1 MAFTTQIQLGTK
13 GYLDISQDVPVPLN
27 FSVAEIQD
35 ISKRQGGFS
44 KTIEL
49 PGTANNNNLFSNLFD
64 VNITDTTFNPNIR
77 ERVIILQNGV
87 PVFEGNLQ
95 LLNVKKRNHAQDN
108 IDEIVTYQVAVK
120 DNTGDF
126 YSSLNEKF
134 LEDLGNWDNLN
145 HPYNLASI
153 LATSANTSN
162 DVYKY
167 FLTKHGNQDNYY
179 YIKDFQPA
187 IFAKAYWD
195 RIFLEAGYTYQWS
208 GLTDNFFDKL
218 VIPYNGEQPL
228 INKGPLTFK
237 AGFNTSQVFGYVNST
252 PQNLIIFN
260 NDTTNG
266 YFDGSEDNYN
276 PSTGYY
282 LTNNFIESV
291 EFKTRYEFKVSLYF
305 PVDTFFANKFTNI
318 QTLAFNQ
325 PAIFNVKRSLS
336 FRLDHFF
343 GSFNPYIT
351 PTQNQTF
358 LYESLNNYFFETTVT
373 TDLSGNFPPGTDF
386 GITIPAGTTVLF
398 TGVSPEFSTTIA
410 NITPGFNIT
419 NWINSIVDIIGNI
432 QDNTTNDTILQ
443 GSPNFPHIQ
452 VEVGLNPTASNA
464 QSYNYFTV
472 SPKGN
477 LDTNQTVE
485 VQQFIPRKIKQKDFI
500 SSIVKMYNLYIR
512 SDKDNDKRL
521 IVDTRDEFYAGG
533 KQLDWTN
540 KLAIDNEVD
549 IKFLPDLQ
557 DKKILF
563 SYKPDTDEAN
573 KTYTQQTNEVF
584 GQLEYT
590 FSNEF
595 VKNTKL
601 VQPMFSPTPLVKN
614 QSGQIIP
621 SILSVSPK
629 NNIRIL
635 YDGGWIDT
643 EADGYWKFI
652 DYSTNSAGDPVSI
665 YKYPYMGHL
674 DNPITPDIDIN
685 FGLWDAYYY
694 DEFQNVT
701 DNNLY
706 NRYYKRFISQIE
718 AGKLMTAKFR
728 INEYDILNLDF
739 RDQIFINDA
748 YWYLNKISDYNGNS
762 SEGLTTVE
770 LILVDEGIKFS
781 PSKTSFKDWVL
792 VRPRPGVI
800 KFNGTVTKFI
810 NDSKYDVNTFGNSTV
825 WIDVLGSGNVVQANS
840 RNDMVIGNNN
850 NIGGNKNLVLGD
862 NNIIQGNS
870 NAILGRDDITVRGD
884 NLVVAAGTFVQFANK
899 IDAGRNI
906 VLSQFGSAKP
916 ITNLNG
922 GRNLIRSYYSFSLEQ
937 QVSAGRNTIL

>member
-13 GYLDISQDVPVPLN
+13 GYLDISEDVPVPLN

-35 ISKRQGGFS
+35 IAKRQGGFS

-64 VNITDTTFNPNIR
+64 VNITDTTFDPNIR

-95 LLNVKKRNHAQDN
+95 LLSVKKRNHAQDN
-108 IDEIVTYQVAVK
+108 IDEIVTYQAAVK

-153 LATSANTSN
+153 LATSGNTSD

-167 FLTKHGNQDNYY
+167 FLTKHGNQKNYY

-187 IFAKAYWD
+187 IYAKAYWD

-228 INKGPLTFK
+228 INKGELTFK
-237 AGFNTSQVFGYVNST
+237 AGFTGSTLLNTVNAT
-252 PQNLIIFN
+252 PQNFIIFN
-260 NDTTNG
+260 NDITNG
-266 YFDGSEDNYN
+266 YFDGSANNYN
-276 PSTGYY
+276 TSTGYY
-282 LTNNFIESV
+282 NSNDFINKA
-291 EFKTRYEFKVSLYF
+291 EFKTRYAFKVSLFF
-305 PVDTFFANKFTNI
+305 PIETTFQVKTTTTVGQFGQIIPGNF
-318 QTLAFNQ
+318 
-325 PAIFNVKRSLS
+325 KRSFS
-336 FRLDHFF
+336 FKLDHFF
-343 GSFNPYIT
+343 GSFNPFLT
-351 PTQNQTF
+351 PPQNQTY
-358 LYESLNNYFFETTVT
+358 LYESLNNYFWDSSTPT
-373 TDLSGNFPPGTDF
+373 TDIIFT
-386 GITIPAGTTVLF
+386 AGTTIDFF
-398 TGVSPEFSTTIA
+398 TGISPEFSTTIQ

-419 NWINSIVDIIGNI
+419 NWISSTVDVVGILFKTAVGV
-432 QDNTTNDTILQ
+432 TNGKLLNGD
-443 GSPNFPHIQ
+443 PNFPSLK
-452 VEVGLNPTASNA
+452 VEVGLNATASNA
-464 QSYNYFTV
+464 QSFNYFTI
-472 SPKGN
+472 SPEGILN
-477 LDTNQTVE
+477 TNQTVE
-485 VQQFIPRKIKQKDFI
+485 VQKFIPRKIKQKDFI

-563 SYKPDTDEAN
+563 TYKSDTDDAN
-573 KTYTQQTNEVF
+573 KDYTQQTNEIF

-635 YDGGWIDT
+635 YDGDWIDT
-643 EADGYWKFI
+643 EADGTWEFV
-652 DYSTNSAGDPVSI
+652 DYSTNYNGDVVA
-665 YKYPYMGHL
+665 YAKYPYMGHL
-674 DNPITPDIDIN
+674 NNPITPDIDIN
-685 FGLWDAYYY
+685 FGLWDAYTY

-728 INEYDILNLDF
+728 LNEYDILNLDF

-748 YWYLNKISDYNGNS
+748 YWYLNKITDYNGNS
-762 SEGLTTVE
+762 TEGLTSVE

-781 PSKTSFKDWVL
+781 PSKTSFKDWVFE
-792 VRPRPGVI
+792 RPRPGI
-800 KFNGTVTKFI
+800 KYNGTITKFI
-810 NDSKYDVNTFGNSTV
+810 NDSKYDVNTFGNSAV
-825 WIDVLGSGNVVQANS
+825 WVDVLGSGNVIQANS
-840 RNDMVIGNNN
+840 RNDIIIGDNNN
-850 NIGGNKNLVLGD
+850 VGGNKNLILGD
-862 NNIIQGNS
+862 NNIVQGNS
-870 NAILGRDDITVRGD
+870 NAVLGRDNITVRGD
-884 NLVVAAGTFVQFANK
+884 NLVVAAGTFVQYANR

-937 QVSAGRNTIL
+937 QVDAGRNVIL

>member
-153 LATSANTSN
+153 LATSGNTSD

-167 FLTKHGNQDNYY
+167 FLTLNGNPDAYY
-179 YIKDFQPA
+179 FITDFQPA
-187 IFAKAYWD
+187 IYAKAYWD

-208 GLTDNFFDKL
+208 GLTNNFFDKL

-228 INKGPLTFK
+228 INKGALTFK
-237 AGFNTSQVFGYVNST
+237 AGFNAPWILNTVNAT
-252 PQNLIIFN
+252 PQNFIIFN
-260 NDTTNG
+260 NDITNG
-266 YFDGSEDNYN
+266 YFDGSANNYN
-276 PSTGYY
+276 TSTGYY
-282 LTNNFIESV
+282 SSNDFIDEA
-291 EFKTRYEFKVSLYF
+291 EFKTRYAFKVSLFF
-305 PVDTFFANKFTNI
+305 PIETTFQVKVTTTVDQFGQIIPGNF
-318 QTLAFNQ
+318 
-325 PAIFNVKRSLS
+325 KRSFS
-336 FRLDHFF
+336 FKLDHFF
-343 GSFNPYIT
+343 GSFNPFLT
-351 PTQNQTF
+351 PPQNQTY
-358 LYESLNNYFFETTVT
+358 LYESLNNYFWDSSTPT
-373 TDLSGNFPPGTDF
+373 TDIIF
-386 GITIPAGTTVLF
+386 PAGTTVDFF
-398 TGVSPEFSTTIA
+398 TGISPEFSTTIED
-410 NITPGFNIT
+410 ITPGFNIT
-419 NWINSIVDIIGNI
+419 NWISSTIDVVGNFI
-432 QDNTTNDTILQ
+432 DTAVGPTNGKLLNGD
-443 GSPNFPHIQ
+443 PNFPQ
-452 VEVGLNPTASNA
+452 LKVEVGLNATASNA
-464 QSYNYFTV
+464 QSFNYFTV
-472 SPKGN
+472 SPKGVLN
-477 LDTNQTVE
+477 TNQTVD
-485 VQQFIPRKIKQKDFI
+485 VKNFIPRKIKQKDFI
-500 SSIVKMYNLYIR
+500 SSIVKMYNLYI
-512 SDKDNDKRL
+512 SADKNNDNRL
-521 IVDTRDEFYAGG
+521 IINTRDEFYAGG

-573 KTYTQQTNEVF
+573 KTYTQQTRETF

-601 VQPMFSPTPLVKN
+601 VQPMFSPTPLQKN
-614 QSGQIIP
+614 LTGQIVPTI
-621 SILSVSPK
+621 ISVSPK
-629 NNIRIL
+629 NNIRVL

-643 EADGYWKFI
+643 EANGYWKFI
-652 DYSTNSAGDPVSI
+652 DYSTNNAGDPVSI

-674 DNPITPDIDIN
+674 DNPITPTIDIN
-685 FGLWDAYYY
+685 FGLWDAYFY
-694 DEFQNVT
+694 DDFQNVT

-728 INEYDILNLDF
+728 LNEYDILNLDF

-850 NIGGNKNLVLGD
+850 NIGGNKNLILGD
-862 NNIIQGNS
+862 NNIVQGNS

>member
-13 GYLDISQDVPVPLN
+13 GYLDISEDVPVPLN

-35 ISKRQGGFS
+35 IAKRQGGFS

-64 VNITDTTFNPNIR
+64 VNITDTTFDPNIR

-95 LLNVKKRNHAQDN
+95 LLSVKKRNHAQDN
-108 IDEIVTYQVAVK
+108 IDEIVTYQAAVK

-126 YSSLNEKF
+126 YSSLDEKF

-153 LATSANTSN
+153 LATSGNTSD

-167 FLTKHGNQDNYY
+167 FLTLNGNGNTINGIQYPYY

-187 IFAKAYWD
+187 IYAKAYWD

-228 INKGPLTFK
+228 AETGPITFK
-237 AGFNTSQVFGYVNST
+237 AGFTAST
-252 PQNLIIFN
+252 LLNYNIYTDINLITFN

-266 YFDGSEDNYN
+266 YFDGSFNNFN

-282 LTNNFIESV
+282 TSSSFIDAA
-291 EFKTRYEFKVSLYF
+291 EFKTRYAFKVSLYF
-305 PVDTFFANKFTNI
+305 PVETLFRSTITVDGLTTYFNRGFSFT
-318 QTLAFNQ
+318 
-325 PAIFNVKRSLS
+325 
-336 FRLDHFF
+336 LDHHF
-343 GSFNPYIT
+343 GSFNPYFTT
-351 PTQNQTF
+351 PNQNQTF
-358 LYESLNNYFFETTVT
+358 LFESLNNYFFDAQAPT
-373 TDLSGNFPPGTDF
+373 G
-386 GITIPAGTTVLF
+386 GIAGYPTGYEVIIPSGTTVLF
-398 TGVSPEFSTTIA
+398 TGISPEFSTTIE
-410 NITPGFNIT
+410 NIIPGFNLTNYIT
-419 NWINSIVDIIGNI
+419 LSPQIIGAVIN
-432 QDNTTNDTILQ
+432 NSTGNLILPNN
-443 GSPNFPHIQ
+443 PNFPRIQ
-452 VEVGLNPTASNA
+452 IEYGLDPNDSNA
-464 QSYNYFTV
+464 QSYNYFTI
-472 SPKGN
+472 SPKGI

-485 VQQFIPRKIKQKDFI
+485 VQKFIPRKIKQKDFI

-563 SYKPDTDEAN
+563 TYKSDTDYYN
-573 KTYTQQTNEVF
+573 KDYTQKTNEIF

-601 VQPMFSPTPLVKN
+601 IQPMFSPTPLQKN
-614 QSGQIIP
+614 LSGQIVPTIT
-621 SILSVSPK
+621 SVAPK

-643 EADGYWKFI
+643 EADGTWKFV
-652 DYSTNSAGDPVSI
+652 DYSTVNTGVVVA
-665 YKYPYMGHL
+665 YAKYPYMGHL
-674 DNPITPDIDIN
+674 NNPITPDIDIN
-685 FGLWDAYYY
+685 FGLWDAYFY

-728 INEYDILNLDF
+728 LNEYDILNLDF

-748 YWYLNKISDYNGNS
+748 YWYLNKITDYNGNS
-762 SEGLTTVE
+762 TEGLTSVE

-781 PSKTSFKDWVL
+781 PSKTSFRDWVFA
-792 VRPRPGVI
+792 RPRPGI
-800 KFNGTVTKFI
+800 IFNGTITKFI
-810 NDSKYDVNTFGNSTV
+810 NDSKYDVNTFGNSAV
-825 WIDVLGSGNVVQANS
+825 WVDVLGSGNVIQANS
-840 RNDMVIGNNN
+840 RNDMVIGDNNN
-850 NIGGNKNLVLGD
+850 VNGTKNLIVGS

-870 NAILGRDDITVRGD
+870 NAVLGRDNITVRGD
-884 NLVVAAGTFVQFANK
+884 NLVVAAGTFVQYANK

-922 GRNLIRSYYSFSLEQ
+922 GRNFIRSYYSFSLEQ
-937 QVSAGRNTIL
+937 QVDAGRNVIL

>member
-134 LEDLGNWDNLN
+134 LEDLSNWDNFN

-153 LATSANTSN
+153 LATSGNTSD

-167 FLTKHGNQDNYY
+167 FLTLNGNPDAYY
-179 YIKDFQPA
+179 FLTDFQPA
-187 IFAKAYWD
+187 IYAKAYWD

-218 VIPYNGEQPL
+218 VIPYNGETP
-228 INKGPLTFK
+228 IFEKGEVYFK
-237 AGFNTSQVFGYVNST
+237 AGFNATQVIDYVNGV
-252 PQNLIIFN
+252 PQNFILFN
-260 NDTTNG
+260 NDSTNN
-266 YFDGSEDNYN
+266 YFDGSADNYKI
-276 PSTGYY
+276 SGSSAGYY
-282 LTNNFIESV
+282 TASSPLNSV
-291 EFKTRYEFKVSLYF
+291 QFRTRYRYKVSLYF
-305 PVDTFFANKFTNI
+305 PIDTFFANKFTNI
-318 QTLAFNQ
+318 QSLAFNQ
-325 PAIFNVKRSLS
+325 PAIFNVKRNLD

-358 LYESLNNYFFETTVT
+358 LYQSLNNYFFETTVT

-386 GITIPAGTTVLF
+386 GITIPAGTTVDLF
-398 TGVSPEFSTTIA
+398 TGTSPEFSTVFN
-410 NITPGFNIT
+410 NISPGFNIT
-419 NWINSIVDIIGNI
+419 NWISSIVDIIGNI
-432 QDNTTNDTILQ
+432 QDATTNDTILQ
-443 GSPNFPHIQ
+443 GDASFPHIR
-452 VEVGLNPTASNA
+452 VEVGLNPNASIA
-464 QSYNYFTV
+464 QSFNYFQLTPSGTLV
-472 SPKGN
+472 V
-477 LDTNQTVE
+477 DAEVE
-485 VQQFIPRKIKQKDFI
+485 LKKFIPKKIKQKDFI
-500 SSIVKMYNLYIR
+500 SSIVKMYNLYI
-512 SDKDNDKRL
+512 SADKNNDKRL
-521 IVDTRDEFYAGG
+521 IINTRDEFYAGG

-563 SYKPDTDEAN
+563 TYKPDTDEIN
-573 KTYTQQTNEVF
+573 KRYTQQTNEIF

-601 VQPMFSPTPLVKN
+601 IQPMFSPTPLTKN
-614 QSGQIIP
+614 QSGQIVPTIM
-621 SILSVSPK
+621 SVAPK

-643 EADGYWKFI
+643 EADGTWKFI
-652 DYSTNSAGDPVSI
+652 DSLGDVFA
-665 YKYPYMGHL
+665 YTKYPYMGHL
-674 DNPITPDIDIN
+674 NNPITPSIDIN
-685 FGLWDAYYY
+685 FGLWDAYSYS
-694 DEFQNVT
+694 DFQNLT

-728 INEYDILNLDF
+728 LNEYDILNLDF

-781 PSKTSFKDWVL
+781 PSKISFKDWVL
-792 VRPRPGVI
+792 VKPRPGI
-800 KFNGTVTKFI
+800 ISSVTKFI
-810 NDSKYDVNTFGNSTV
+810 NDSKYDVNTFGNSAV
-825 WIDVLGSGNVVQANS
+825 WIDVLGSGNIVQANS

-884 NLVVAAGTFVQFANK
+884 NLVVAAGTFVQYANK

>member
-13 GYLDISQDVPVPLN
+13 GYLDITQDVPVPLN

-64 VNITDTTFNPNIR
+64 VNITDTTFDPNIR

-108 IDEIVTYQVAVK
+108 IDEIITYQVAVK

-126 YSSLNEKF
+126 YSSLNEKL

-153 LATSANTSN
+153 LATSGNTSD

-167 FLTKHGNQDNYY
+167 FLTLNGNPDAYY
-179 YIKDFQPA
+179 FIKDFQPA
-187 IFAKAYWD
+187 IYAKAYWD

-218 VIPYNGEQPL
+218 VIPYNGDAPL
-228 INKGPLTFK
+228 AETGFLTFK
-237 AGFNTSQVFGYVNST
+237 AGFNTSITIDFDPDLTQEFVV
-252 PQNLIIFN
+252 FN
-260 NDTTNG
+260 NDSTNG
-266 YFDGSEDNYN
+266 YFDGTAGNYD
-276 PSTGYY
+276 SGQGYY
-282 LTNNFIESV
+282 TSNSFIDAAT
-291 EFKTRYEFKVSLYF
+291 FKARYAFEVSLYF
-305 PVDTFFANKFTNI
+305 PVDIIFATKVET
-318 QTLAFNQ
+318 TGGVTYFNRN
-325 PAIFNVKRSLS
+325 FS

-343 GSFNPYIT
+343 NNVFPNAII

-358 LYESLNNYFFETTVT
+358 LYESLNNYFVQTEAIPDPFGNYPGV
-373 TDLSGNFPPGTDF
+373 DLSV
-386 GITIPAGTTVLF
+386 TIPAGTILLF
-398 TGVSPEFSTTIA
+398 TGVSPEFSTTI
-410 NITPGFNIT
+410 NNIIPGFDLTNSIKITPE
-419 NWINSIVDIIGNI
+419 IIGSI
-432 QDNTTNDTILQ
+432 FTTGGVPIDPS
-443 GSPNFPHIQ
+443 SPNYPRVRVQ
-452 VEVGLNPTASNA
+452 YGLNPTASNA
-464 QSYNYFTV
+464 QSFNYFTI
-472 SPKGN
+472 SPKAT

-485 VQQFIPRKIKQKDFI
+485 VKNFIPRKIKQKDFI
-500 SSIVKMYNLYIR
+500 SSIVKMYNLYI
-512 SDKDNDKRL
+512 SADKNNDNRL
-521 IVDTRDEFYAGG
+521 IINTRDEFYAGG

-540 KLAIDNEVD
+540 KLAIDKEVD

-563 SYKPDTDEAN
+563 TYKPDTDPYN
-573 KTYTQQTNEVF
+573 KNYTEQTRETF

-601 VQPMFSPTPLVKN
+601 VQPMFSPTPLQKN
-614 QSGQIIP
+614 ITGQIVPAI
-621 SILSVSPK
+621 ISVSPK

-643 EADGYWKFI
+643 EANGYWKFI
-652 DYSTNSAGDPVSI
+652 DYSINNFGDPVLIS
-665 YKYPYMGHL
+665 KYPYMGHI
-674 DNPITPDIDIN
+674 DNPITPNIDIN
-685 FGLWDAYYY
+685 FGLWDAYTY

-728 INEYDILNLDF
+728 LNEYDILNLDF

-781 PSKTSFKDWVL
+781 PQKTSFKDWVFN
-792 VRPRPGVI
+792 RPRPGI
-800 KFNGTVTKFI
+800 IYNGTITEFI
-810 NDSKYDVNTFGNSTV
+810 NDSKYDTNTFGNSAV
-825 WIDVLGSGNVVQANS
+825 WIDVLGSGNVVQADS
-840 RNDMVIGNNN
+840 KNDMIIGNNN
-850 NIGGNKNLVLGD
+850 NVGGSKNLVLGD

-870 NAILGRDDITVRGD
+870 NAILGRDNITVRGD
-884 NLVVAAGTFVQFANK
+884 NLVIAAGTFVQYANK

-937 QVSAGRNTIL
+937 RVDAGRNVIL